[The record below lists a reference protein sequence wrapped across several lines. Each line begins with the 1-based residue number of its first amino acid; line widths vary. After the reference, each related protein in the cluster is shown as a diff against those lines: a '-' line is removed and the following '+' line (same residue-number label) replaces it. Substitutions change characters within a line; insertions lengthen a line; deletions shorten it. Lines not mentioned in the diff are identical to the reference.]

1 MTISNLL
8 ALLTTENII
17 NILLYLLDILFV
29 WGALYYLIRV
39 MRYNVRMIQILKGVV
54 ILGLVKLV
62 SEWLHLTT
70 VNWLVS
76 LIINWGAILL
86 VIIFQPEIR
95 SGLEYLGRRSSFAR
109 KKLTISERE
118 ELIKEV
124 TTAADYLSKRHI
136 GALIA
141 IERSVLMNDFI
152 AQAMKIDT
160 EVSFQ
165 LLTTIFTPNSTLHDG
180 AVIIQ
185 GTKIACASAL
195 FPSTTR
201 TDVPPEMGT
210 RHRAALGV
218 SEITDSLT
226 IVVSEETG
234 AISLAENGVLYSN
247 LQKESLT
254 ELLKSKLSSSDNE
267 EVSDHTSS
275 ITIPEEARGE
285 N

>member
-17 NILLYLLDILFV
+17 SILLYILDIVIV
-29 WGALYYLIRV
+29 WGFLYYLIRV
-39 MRYNVRMIQILKGVV
+39 MRYNVRMIQILKGIV
-54 ILGLVKLV
+54 ILTIVKFV
-62 SEWLHLTT
+62 SGWLNLTT

-76 LIINWGAILL
+76 LIIDWGAILL

-95 SGLEYLGRRSSFAR
+95 SGLEYLGRKSSFAR
-109 KKLTISERE
+109 KTLTITERE
-118 ELIKEV
+118 NLIREV
-124 TTAADYLSKRHI
+124 TTAVDYLSKRHI

-141 IERSVLMNDFI
+141 IERSVVMNDFI
-152 AQAMKIDT
+152 AQAMPIDT
-160 EVSFQ
+160 QVSFQ

-195 FPSTTR
+195 FPATTR
-201 TDVPPEMGT
+201 TDIPPEMGT
-210 RHRAALGV
+210 RHRAALGI
-218 SEITDSLT
+218 SEITDSVT

-234 AISLAENGVLYSN
+234 AISLADNGVLYSG
-247 LQKESLT
+247 LQKEALT
-254 ELLKSKLSSSDNE
+254 ELLKSKLQTTENDAN
-267 EVSDHTSS
+267 
-275 ITIPEEARGE
+275 ITVDSPIAENNQTRGE

>member
-8 ALLTTENII
+8 ALLTTENIM
-17 NILLYLLDILFV
+17 NILIYVLDIAIV

-39 MRYNVRMIQILKGVV
+39 MRYNVRMIQILKG
-54 ILGLVKLV
+54 ILILALVKFI
-62 SEWLHLTT
+62 SEWLNLAT

-76 LIINWGAILL
+76 LVINWGAILL

-95 SGLEYLGRRSSFAR
+95 SGLEYLGRRSTFAR
-109 KKLTISERE
+109 KKLTITERE
-118 ELIKEV
+118 NLIREV
-124 TTAADYLSKRHI
+124 STAVDYLSRRHI

-141 IERSVLMNDFI
+141 IERTVVMNDFV
-152 AQAMKIDT
+152 AQAMPIDT
-160 EVSFQ
+160 QVSFQ

-195 FPSTTR
+195 FPATSR
-201 TDVPPEMGT
+201 LDVPPEMGT
-210 RHRAALGV
+210 RHRAALGI
-218 SEITDSLT
+218 SEITDSIT

-234 AISLAENGVLYSN
+234 TISLAENGVLYSN

-254 ELLKSKLSSSDNE
+254 ELLKEKLQISESDLLSTGE
-267 EVSDHTSS
+267 LSIVESAEV
-275 ITIPEEARGE
+275 RGE
-285 N
+285 E